1 MQTTL
6 TATLIEQQDNIES
19 IKNQL
24 NQAIVLHNQVQKTLY
39 AEIMNYFKIHQVNS
53 LPKSKINQL
62 KSSYQ
67 QKFPINARH
76 YNSIY
81 TELMGKIAS
90 VKELN
95 KDYLNDTQDNIKKLE
110 IQLKTKKKTL
120 DSLGKKIS
128 SATYKENK
136 GNKEKNKGN
145 ILDQSLLSNL
155 KTKIYYINKRL
166 RKAQT
171 KLRNLTEIEQT
182 GNVHLC
188 FGSNKLFRQ
197 QFLINTKNNKTGFK
211 SHEQWKDSWTNARH
225 KSMFMLGSS
234 DEAFGNLNC
243 QIKKVEHIHYKNDS
257 KDKNNKDKNNNID
270 NDTNI
275 NQDGNTNNI
284 KPKQIYELKL
294 NVNPK
299 DPKLKNRTM
308 SFLIDV
314 HNDKNGIIDNILN
327 SNSNENINNEGKKN
341 KKLVAQAIS
350 YRIVKVKG
358 KNNEDKYIVYI
369 SVDKAKQPVTII
381 SSKQLGAIGIDI
393 NADHL
398 SVTEVDR
405 FGNLLTSF
413 DVELDLKDKTRH
425 QSLDNIA
432 CAVKKITDYAV
443 KKSKPIVIEK
453 LDFSQKKKELKN
465 NNKPKSSNDKL
476 ISFGKN
482 NPVNKDNKHKQ
493 HTHKQY
499 NQMLS
504 SFAYGKIISLFKSRS
519 FDKGL
524 EVIEVNPAYTSVIG
538 RFKYQNQYKLTTH
551 QSAALVIARRGLL
564 SIVKK
569 IPIVHN
575 KEKVIVNKEK
585 KISTSNSKHYC
596 FGLPDRTIQRK
607 QNAYW
612 REVMLNYRQE
622 KRYRAKKKAL
632 VLSKPG
638 LQSETTAVSDNSG
651 TLPLS

>member
-19 IKNQL
+19 IKTQL
-24 NQAIVLHNQVQKTLY
+24 NQAIVLYNQVQRTLY
-39 AEIMNYFKIHQVNS
+39 AEIMNYFKIHQSNY

-110 IQLKTKKKTL
+110 IQLKTKQKTL
-120 DSLGKKIS
+120 DSLGKKMS
-128 SATYKENK
+128 SATYKEKNK
-136 GNKEKNKGN
+136 DNKDNKNNKGN

-155 KTKIYYINKRL
+155 KTKIYYIKKRL
-166 RKAQT
+166 KKSHA
-171 KLRNLTEIEQT
+171 KLKHLTEIEQT

-211 SHEQWKDSWTNARH
+211 GHEQWKHSWKNARH

-234 DEAFGNLNC
+234 DESFGNLNC
-243 QIKKVEHIHYKNDS
+243 QIKKVEHIHYKN
-257 KDKNNKDKNNNID
+257 NGNK
-270 NDTNI
+270 
-275 NQDGNTNNI
+275 NNI

-299 DPKLKNRTM
+299 EPKLKHRTM
-308 SFLIDV
+308 RFLIDV
-314 HNDKNGIIDNILN
+314 HNDNKCLIDNILL
-327 SNSNENINNEGKKN
+327 N
-341 KKLVAQAIS
+341 KQSTQAIS

-381 SSKQLGAIGIDI
+381 SSKQLGAIGVDI

-413 DVELDLKDKTRH
+413 DVKLDLKDKTRH

-453 LDFSQKKKELKN
+453 LNFSQKKKELKSY
-465 NNKPKSSNDKL
+465 NK
-476 ISFGKN
+476 
-482 NPVNKDNKHKQ
+482 NKR
-493 HTHKQY
+493 Y
-499 NQMLS
+499 NVIYNIMLS

-524 EVIEVNPAYTSVIG
+524 EVIEINPAYTSVIG
-538 RFKYQNQYKLTTH
+538 KFKYQNQYKLTTH

-569 IPIVHN
+569 IPIIDKKGKVYI
-575 KEKVIVNKEK
+575 KEIVIVNKEK

-607 QNAYW
+607 QNTYW

-622 KRYRAKKKAL
+622 KRYRAKNKAL
-632 VLSKPG
+632 VLSKPS
-638 LQSETTAVSDNSG
+638 LQREITAVSDNSG